1 MYHRKSND
9 FLYSPVNKIIRKIA
23 VLFGGW
29 SSEREISIL
38 SGNSVANIL
47 KTMGYDVDEIDVKKD
62 LQYLTNQLY
71 ESKPDFVFNMLHGLG
86 GEDGIIQG
94 VLDLF
99 GAPYSGCNVLSSAV
113 CFDKAICK
121 KIVKNS
127 GVRVVEGFETNASL
141 LLEAKEHID
150 YPFVIKP
157 AQNGSSVGLFTIF
170 GEEDW
175 KNFLKTEWNFGD
187 KLIVEK
193 YIKGREFTVC
203 VFDGKVLGSLE
214 ITFQNRTYDYKSK
227 YEIGASSHISGFTMD
242 EKSMQEMY
250 EMSEIAFKA
259 CECVGIVRID
269 YRYDGDKVYF
279 LEINTQPG
287 MTATSL
293 VPDIAR
299 FAGLSLEN
307 LLQKVISTTLQKG

>member
-1 MYHRKSND
+1 MAFFCNPMSQNIKNIS
-9 FLYSPVNKIIRKIA
+9 
-23 VLFGGW
+23 VLLGGW

-38 SGNSVANIL
+38 SGHNVANIL
-47 KTMGYDVDEIDVKKD
+47 RNMGYSVSEIDVRKE
-62 LQYLTNQLY
+62 LRHLVASLY
-71 ESKPDFVFNMLHGLG
+71 ETHPDFIFNMLHGFG
-86 GEDGIIQG
+86 GEDGVIQG
-94 VLDLF
+94 ILDVF
-99 GAPYSGCNVLSSAV
+99 GVPYSGCSVRSSAI
-113 CFDKAICK
+113 CFDKAVCK

-157 AQNGSSVGLFTIF
+157 AQNGSSVGLFIVLC
-170 GEEDW
+170 EEDW
-175 KNFLKTEWNFGD
+175 QKLRNTNWIFGD
-187 KLIVEK
+187 KIIIEK

-203 VFDGKVLGSLE
+203 VLDGEVLGSLE
-214 ITFQNRTYDYKSK
+214 ITFKNQTYDYKAK
-227 YEIGASSHISGFTMD
+227 YEIGASSHISNFSMD
-242 EKSMQEMY
+242 KKAMEEMH
-250 EMSEIAFKA
+250 EMSKIAFNA
-259 CECVGIVRID
+259 CECSGIVRID

-299 FAGLSLEN
+299 FAGLN
-307 LLQKVISTTLQKG
+307 PKDLLQKIIDVTLSKNKAR